1 MFIDSIRQDVRYAYR
16 TIRRSPLFAAS
27 VAATIGLGLG
37 ILCSGFTL
45 VTSYLL
51 RPVELPNAHELYALS
66 WDTATTTRRRFS
78 LADFDDIRERMPHFA
93 GLFATQDVLVMQA
106 DVATPGVL
114 VTGNYFQVLGTQP
127 TLGRWLTPADAT
139 GPGSSPVV
147 VLSNTTW
154 RVRHGAD
161 PSIVGKTIELGR
173 QRFEVVGVAPQGFG
187 LPGED
192 NTTFWAPLTMARAFA
207 TTDPWAD
214 REAPLL
220 LVAGRLNADATDA
233 QARAWFD
240 IWLRQRFPSGTEAAP
255 VAVRVESRSMRVPLT
270 GVVLTLLLLIVFAL
284 SLVLLVACA
293 NVTNLLL
300 ARALARQREI
310 AVRLSLGATRWRI
323 ARQLTIESLILAVP
337 ASAVGLLLTLIT
349 ARVFP
354 AAIAATLPAGLAANV
369 FLVPLTPDV
378 RVMALLFVAAV
389 GSAVL
394 VTLAPAIRVTRA
406 NLVHASK
413 GHSAMD
419 MRRSRLRTGLVA
431 VQIGA
436 CVLFLIL
443 ASGLIAQS
451 QLLSNP
457 DPGLSYE
464 RVTSLR
470 VAPEIRTQVAARL
483 RSDPAVEN
491 LAVAWRPP
499 LVGPLPP
506 INVVASATRIE
517 QTAGF
522 MVVSPEYFPLFDIQV
537 VRGRAFTPGEADE
550 HAPVVLVSAATAR
563 TLWPGLDPIGQT
575 LDLVPPTN
583 RSTRRPSHSS
593 VRVIGVAE
601 DVMNGTMIEGV
612 DKTCVYFPTAVGEEE
627 MALLVRGRGDTPT
640 TTTAVA
646 AAVNAVQPDAP
657 FQARPLPMLL
667 GAMEW
672 SLQVFSA
679 IASLLSAVGLVLAF
693 SGTYA
698 VVVFLVAQRTRE
710 FGIRMALGAT
720 VRQIVGRMMGETLGT
735 AAIGIGAGVAVA
747 AAMARAFS
755 STIPIIPP
763 VNLRT
768 YALGVGIVLAA
779 TMCAAFLPSMRTA
792 RIDPS
797 KALRVD

>member
-1 MFIDSIRQDVRYAYR
+1 MDVRYALR
-16 TIRRSPLFAAS
+16 GVRRAPLFAAS

-45 VTSYLL
+45 VTGYLL
-51 RPVELPNAHELYALS
+51 RPVELPDAQDLYALS
-66 WDTATTTRRRFS
+66 WDTAATTRHRFS
-78 LADFDDIRERMPHFA
+78 LADFDDMRERAPHFA
-93 GLFATQDVLVMQA
+93 GLAASQDVLVMQA

-114 VTGNYFQVLGTQP
+114 VTGNYFQVLGAQP
-127 TLGRWLTPADAT
+127 AMGRWLTPADAT

-147 VLSNTTW
+147 VLSNSTW
-154 RVRHGAD
+154 RVRYGAD

-173 QRFEVVGVAPQGFG
+173 QRFDVVGVAPRGFG

-192 NTTFWAPLTMARAFA
+192 NMTFWAPLTMARAFA

-214 REAPLL
+214 RDAPLL
-220 LVAGRLNADATDA
+220 LVIGRLNADANDV

-240 IWLRQRFPSGTEAAP
+240 TWLRQRFPSGAEAAP
-255 VAVRVESRSMRVPLT
+255 VAVRVESRATRVQLT
-270 GVVLTLLLLIVFAL
+270 GVVLTLMLLIVFAL

-323 ARQLTIESLILAVP
+323 ARQLTVESLILAVP
-337 ASAVGLLLTLIT
+337 ASAVGLLLTMIT

-354 AAIAATLPAGLAANV
+354 AAIAATFPAGFAPVDV
-369 FLVPLTPDV
+369 FMVPLEPDA
-378 RVMALLFVAAV
+378 RVMALLFAAAV

-413 GHSAMD
+413 GDSAMD

-431 VQIGA
+431 MQIGA
-436 CVLFLIL
+436 CVLFLVL
-443 ASGLIAQS
+443 AFGLIAQS
-451 QLLSNP
+451 QRLSNP
-457 DPGLSYE
+457 DPGLSYQ

-470 VAPEIRTQVAARL
+470 LAPQLRTQVAARL
-483 RSDPAVEN
+483 KSDPAVEH
-491 LAVAWRPP
+491 LAAAWRAP

-506 INVVASATRIE
+506 IGVVASATRIE

-537 VRGRAFTPGEADE
+537 VRGRAFTSGEAE
-550 HAPVVLVSAATAR
+550 ERAPVVLVSEATAR

-575 LDLVPPTN
+575 LDLVPS
-583 RSTRRPSHSS
+583 RAGSSARRPAHGS
-593 VRVIGVAE
+593 VRVIGVTE
-601 DVMNGTMIEGV
+601 DVMNGTIIAGL
-612 DKTCVYFPTAVGEEE
+612 DKTCVYFPTTIGEED
-627 MALLVRGRGDTPT
+627 MALLVRGRGDTLT

-646 AAVNAVQPDAP
+646 AAVNAVRPNAP

-679 IASLLSAVGLVLAF
+679 IASLLGAVGLVLAF

-698 VVVFLVAQRTRE
+698 VVAFLVAQRTRE

-720 VRQIVGRMMGETLGT
+720 VRQIVGGMMSETLGT
-735 AAIGIGAGVAVA
+735 ATIGIAAGVAIA
-747 AAMARAFS
+747 AALARAFS
-755 STIPIIPP
+755 STLPIIPP
-763 VNLRT
+763 FSLRT
-768 YALGVGIVLAA
+768 YAVGVGIVLGA